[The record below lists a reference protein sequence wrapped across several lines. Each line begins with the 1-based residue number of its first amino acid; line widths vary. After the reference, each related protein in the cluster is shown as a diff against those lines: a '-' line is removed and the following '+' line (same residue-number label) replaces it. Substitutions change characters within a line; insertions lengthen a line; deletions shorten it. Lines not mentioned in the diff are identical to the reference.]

1 MHERIIVWSVMDID
15 LHFIVEKRH
24 FFQKVFRTEKTFC
37 PKNSDW
43 EIALLATP
51 LGTKTFSAI

>member
-37 PKNSDW
+37 PKIQIGK
-43 EIALLATP
+43 IALLATP
-51 LGTKTFSAI
+51 IGTKTFSAI